1 MSNAHAVMELVG
13 ILVGTI
19 SGSIVMV
26 LLIAFL
32 VVGIRSLLDLIELK
46 E

>member
-26 LLIAFL
+26 LLIAL
-32 VVGIRSLLDLIELK
+32 VAGGIHSLLDLIELK